1 MRSSIYPWLLS
12 FVLLGQSV
20 CAQTVVGNDE
30 TLASDRPE
38 AWAMKYVAAS
48 TFMTAF
54 GESPE
59 LAPGHWNVALE
70 AALIPR
76 LSDAQRQVGFDG
88 FKKEDLNKSPVF
100 GRLRLSL
107 GLPAGWVAE
116 FGYTPPLA
124 IKGTRPRDLVALA
137 VGHRV
142 IERDDWTLSMRAFG
156 QHGAARGDITC
167 PAKLAGISDPELNP
181 SGCVAASHDQIALNY
196 YGIDLTAGLRLGTWN
211 WHAGLGVVRTDLAV
225 QVDALVFD
233 RRDRSLLVVRDVLP
247 YLAIGASHKVDTRWS
262 LGAEVL
268 YVPLTVRRE
277 SAGPRENDP
286 LTTLRLQLRYRI
298 D

>member
-1 MRSSIYPWLLS
+1 
-12 FVLLGQSV
+12 
-20 CAQTVVGNDE
+20 
-30 TLASDRPE
+30 
-38 AWAMKYVAAS
+38 MKYVAAS

-70 AALIPR
+70 LSLIPH

-88 FKKEDLNKSPVF
+88 FKKENLNKSPVF

-124 IKGTRPRDLVALA
+124 IHGTRPRHFVALA
-137 VGHRV
+137 VGHRL
-142 IERDDWTLSMRAFG
+142 IERDAWTLSARIFG
-156 QHGAARGDITC
+156 QHGAAQGDITC
-167 PAKLAGISDPELNP
+167 PAELAGISDPVLNP
-181 SGCVAASHDQIALNY
+181 SGYVAASHDQIALNY
-196 YGIDLTAGLRLGTWN
+196 CGIDVTAGLRLGTWN
-211 WHAGLGVVRTDLAV
+211 WHAGLGVVRTELGV

-233 RRDRSLLVVRDVLP
+233 LHDRSRLVARDVLP
-247 YLAIGASHKVDTRWS
+247 YLAIGASHQVDTRWS

-268 YVPLTVRRE
+268 YVPLMVRRE
-277 SAGPRENDP
+277 FAGPRE
-286 LTTLRLQLRYRI
+286 
-298 D
+298 